1 MGVTIKF
8 IPDPFKPHRWVE
20 RHCEPGITAI
30 DAVRATFPEHL
41 DAPVLILRNSRRLSG
56 TELLEAGD
64 RIVVGVAPQG
74 AAFGAAV
81 LKAVISALISAA
93 VSYLVSALTKPKPRS
108 TNAKSASPSY
118 SIQLDQ
124 NAARLGDI
132 VPVVYGRAR
141 IMPDIASQP
150 YSEFNNHNERAYMI
164 LCVGMGEFEIHD
176 VYVGESR
183 VRDLP
188 QGNVTYWQMSALQ
201 HGQMLG
207 NVEYQTGVNEDM
219 ATVAEST
226 GIDISAPNDPSEAS
240 VIATVSGGTLTPVD
254 PSAWNVWTGLV
265 PGRTYNVANSTGGG
279 TAAVF
284 VGIGPNNSSVWDRA
298 LPVPTGS
305 DHFDG
310 SMILMPFNDAARGP
324 MAYMQFSN
332 THVFTIG
339 ELILIE
345 HNGNTLGPF
354 EIAEKRPNSLVWNLF
369 ISGTGWQANMGP
381 GNGIYPS
388 QAARVITSGVVNWT
402 VSEYQPGT
410 NPAEPFRW
418 LGWFL
423 TGRSTTMTNRIYVDV
438 VMPNGIAW
446 ITDKGNYVNFNVS
459 FAIEVQRIDS
469 DGQPIDT
476 VYRENRTISGAT
488 MNARKVTWFID
499 LPVARYRVRVARA
512 TKRDDAASKEVSNA
526 TLFAVRYRVFHP
538 PGTGAY
544 ENCTLLIL
552 QFTAGSGL
560 AAAASRRVTVD
571 ATRLITDIGTGQLA
585 AISNPADIVRDMY
598 CNTDYG
604 GARPLSEYDFAKFA
618 VLRPQWYTTPGF
630 NAIYDSQSTLIE
642 VMQQALNVVR
652 AIPTPTGRL
661 MSVTQDA
668 PRSEL
673 FHFDEANTVID
684 SLTIG
689 YGFDGEDIPDCLEI
703 VYTNPTT
710 FTEARVYYP
719 SQGVRPESM
728 ELFGCTNTQQA
739 LDWAKCVW
747 LDRKLNHKTS
757 ELELEAEGYML
768 GPLTRYG
775 VAVPVLSAEQSG
787 RVQHVD
793 SQVLITLDAPLGP
806 DANVMAFIGD
816 DGKQGPVTAIQWI
829 DPTRTIVLLAN
840 APLTAIYAADN
851 TRDATV
857 WRAGK
862 TGEEAFHFQC
872 VNIQTGGAMR
882 VRVNGK
888 QYSAAAYAGT
898 FVENWITGE

>member
-1 MGVTIKF
+1 MAVIRF

-20 RHCEPGITAI
+20 RDCANGIPAI

-41 DAPVLILRNSRRLSG
+41 DAAVIILRNARRLHG
-56 TELLEAGD
+56 DEVLEAGD
-64 RIVVGVAPQG
+64 SIVVGIAPEG

-93 VSYLVSALTKPKPRS
+93 VSYLVSALTKPKPRNS
-108 TNAKSASPSY
+108 NAKSASPSY

-124 NAARLGDI
+124 NAARLSDI
-132 VPVVYGRAR
+132 VPVIYGRVRA
-141 IMPDIASQP
+141 MPDIASQP

-164 LCVGMGEFEIHD
+164 LCLGMGEFTIND

-188 QGNVTYWQMSALQ
+188 EGNVRYWQIGPYQ
-201 HGQMLG
+201 HNQILG
-207 NVEYQTGVNEDM
+207 NVEWLTGVNEDM
-219 ATVAEST
+219 ATIAEST

-254 PSAWNVWTGLV
+254 PNAWNVWAGLV
-265 PGRTYNVANSTGGG
+265 PGKLYNVANSTGGG
-279 TAAVF
+279 ITAAF
-284 VGIGPNNSSVWDRA
+284 VGIGPNNSAVWDRA

-310 SMILMPFNDAARGP
+310 SMILQAYSDPQRGP

-332 THVFTIG
+332 THTFKVG

-345 HNGNTLGPF
+345 NQGSTLGPF
-354 EIAEKRPNSLVWNLF
+354 EIFEKRPNSLVWNMF
-369 ISGTGWQANMGP
+369 ISGTGWVANFGP
-381 GNGIYPS
+381 NGGIWPS

-418 LGWFL
+418 LGWFM
-423 TGRSTTMTNRIYVDV
+423 TGRSSTTTNRIYVDV

-446 ITDKGNYVNFNVS
+446 ITDKGNYVNFNVT
-459 FAIEVQRIDS
+459 FAIEIQQVNS
-469 DGQPIDT
+469 DGVPEGGVWRFNQ
-476 VYRENRTISGAT
+476 NISGAT
-488 MNARKVTWFID
+488 MNARKVTWAFD
-499 LPVARYRVRVARA
+499 MPTARYRIRVARA

-526 TLFAVRYRVFHP
+526 TLFAVRFRVYHP

-544 ENCTLLIL
+544 EHCTLLVM

-571 ATRLITDIGTGQLA
+571 CTRLIQAPLYSDTLLDT
-585 AISNPADIVRDMY
+585 SNPADIVRDAY
-598 CNTDYG
+598 TDLKYG
-604 GARPLSEYDFAKFA
+604 GARPYSELDIEKFA
-618 VLRPQWYTTPGF
+618 QLRPQWATTPGF
-630 NAIYDSQSTLIE
+630 NAIYDSQITLIE
-642 VMQQALNVVR
+642 AMQQMLNVVR
-652 AIPTPTGRL
+652 AIPTPTGKL

-668 PRSEL
+668 PRPEQ
-673 FHFDEANTVID
+673 FGFDD
-684 SLTIG
+684 SNIVVDSTTIG

-719 SQGVRPESM
+719 SQGARPESL
-728 ELFGCTNTQQA
+728 ELFGCTNADQA
-739 LDWAKCVW
+739 YGWAKCVW
-747 LDRKLNHKTS
+747 QDRKLNHKTC
-757 ELELEAEGYML
+757 EFELEAEGYLL

-775 VAVPVLSAEQSG
+775 VSIPSLSNQQSG
-787 RVQHVD
+787 RVVAVD
-793 SQVLITLDAPLGP
+793 AQGRVKLDAKLGP
-806 DANVMAFIGD
+806 LVGVMAFVGD
-816 DGKQGPVTAIQWI
+816 DGKQGPWIGIDWI
-829 DPTRTIVLLAN
+829 DPTRTIVSFASV
-840 APLTAIYAADN
+840 PQTPIYPADN
-851 TRDATV
+851 RRDATV
-857 WRAGK
+857 WRAAVY
-862 TGEEAFHFQC
+862 TEQAFHFQC

-888 QYSAAAYAGT
+888 QYSDAAYYGT
-898 FVENWITGE
+898 FVENWITGD